1 MRHIIDKRT
10 FPFNFILKD
19 KNIINKCIQG
29 KDENYF
35 PFCKISHPSH
45 LLHNGRKRE
54 RERGFL
60 VTIQSQKKYVYI
72 MIVYKVSA
80 YIISQFPKRP
90 YSKAT

>member
-45 LLHNGRKRE
+45 LLHNGRERE
-54 RERGFL
+54 REGLPRHH
-60 VTIQSQKKYVYI
+60 
-72 MIVYKVSA
+72 
-80 YIISQFPKRP
+80 PK
-90 YSKAT
+90 SKEIRLHNDSL